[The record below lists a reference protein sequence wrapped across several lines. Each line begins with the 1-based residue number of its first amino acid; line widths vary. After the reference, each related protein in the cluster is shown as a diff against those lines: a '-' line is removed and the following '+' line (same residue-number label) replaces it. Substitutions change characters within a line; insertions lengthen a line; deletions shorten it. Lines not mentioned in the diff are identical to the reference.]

1 MIESPHKTDLLS
13 QAHGTSPHVLLTSAK
28 LVSVT
33 PNAEEI
39 MVYVARVSSPAN
51 QKNKS
56 IEKLL
61 KYCLE
66 HNHHSVFEHA
76 TMTVEVN
83 TTVAIA
89 IQILRHRSFC
99 FQQFSQRYS
108 DASQLTEKIP
118 MFELRAQD
126 TKNRQN
132 SLDTIPQ
139 EILTKYQARI
149 EKHFDDALTL
159 YKDML
164 LDGVAKE
171 SARFV
176 LPMAM
181 PTRMYITG
189 NCRSWIHYL
198 DVRSNK
204 NGHEGAQREHTWVAE
219 AIGKIFDEQFPI
231 VSSAMNSKS

>member
-1 MIESPHKTDLLS
+1 MSI
-13 QAHGTSPHVLLTSAK
+13 TSAK

-33 PNAEEI
+33 PDAEKI
-39 MVYVARVSSPAN
+39 MAYVARVSSPSN
-51 QKNKS
+51 QQNAS

-61 KYCLE
+61 RYCL
-66 HNHHSVFEHA
+66 NHKHWSIFEHA
-76 TMTVEVN
+76 TMTVELN

-89 IQILRHRSFC
+89 IQILRHRAFC
-99 FQQFSQRYS
+99 FQQFSQRYA
-108 DASQLTEKIP
+108 DVSQLSEKIP

-126 TKNRQN
+126 TQNRQN
-132 SLDTIPQ
+132 SLDTLSP
-139 EILTKYQARI
+139 EIIQKYQDRI
-149 EKHFDDALTL
+149 EKHFDDALQL

-164 LDGVAKE
+164 MDGVAKE

-204 NGHEGAQREHTWVAE
+204 NGHEGAQREHVWAAE
-219 AIGKIFDEQFPI
+219 EIRKIFDEQFPI
-231 VSSAMNSKS
+231 VAAALNDK

>member
-1 MIESPHKTDLLS
+1 MNDS
-13 QAHGTSPHVLLTSAK
+13 LTSAK
-28 LVSVT
+28 LVTIT
-33 PNAEEI
+33 PNAEETMAYI
-39 MVYVARVSSPAN
+39 ARVSSPAN

-56 IEKLL
+56 IDKLL
-61 KYCLE
+61 SYCLK
-66 HNHHSVFEHA
+66 HKHYSVFEHA
-76 TMTVEVN
+76 MMTVEVN

-108 DASQLTEKIP
+108 DASQLIEKIP

-132 SLDTIPQ
+132 STDTLSP
-139 EILTKYQARI
+139 EIISKYQARI
-149 EKHFDDALTL
+149 EKHFDDAIEL

-198 DVRSNK
+198 DVRSNR
-204 NGHEGAQREHTWVAE
+204 NGHEGAQKEHVWAAE
-219 AIGKIFDEQFPI
+219 EIRKIFDEHFPI
-231 VSSAMNSKS
+231 VAAALTDK